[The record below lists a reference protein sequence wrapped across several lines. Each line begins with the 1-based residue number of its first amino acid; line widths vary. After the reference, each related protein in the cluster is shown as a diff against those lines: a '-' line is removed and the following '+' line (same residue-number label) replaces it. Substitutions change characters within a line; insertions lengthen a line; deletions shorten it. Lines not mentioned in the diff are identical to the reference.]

1 MWHDSDCHFTI
12 ITDGMVRMPN
22 GDDPLQYALAL
33 SQFQAPGFAPAAAA
47 SKDAPLVL
55 EPVTIVSVNA
65 VGVVPRSY
73 APPGYADTSTG
84 DYMTT
89 MGYLENGNQ
98 RYVRALDMM

>member
-1 MWHDSDCHFTI
+1 M
-12 ITDGMVRMPN
+12 
-22 GDDPLQYALAL
+22 QYALAL